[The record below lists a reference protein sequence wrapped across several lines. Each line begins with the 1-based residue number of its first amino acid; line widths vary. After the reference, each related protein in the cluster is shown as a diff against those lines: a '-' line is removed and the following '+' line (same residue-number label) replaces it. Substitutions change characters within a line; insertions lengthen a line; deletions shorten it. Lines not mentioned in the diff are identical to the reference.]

1 MEKKIENQ
9 LSSAVSK
16 LIPEDM
22 LDRIE
27 QGIVR
32 DHERT
37 IHMTNQNHNKSKVL
51 SRFSGIL
58 VAACLLL
65 TVGLVGG
72 SYYRNHA
79 MITST
84 VDIDVNPSIEISANR
99 QDRVVKVEAVNR
111 DAEAILDGM
120 ALKGTDLEVAVNAI
134 IGAMVKRGYFT
145 DENREILVTV
155 YHEDAAKAQSIR
167 SVVVSDIDAALK
179 AGGSKAAILNQTVTS
194 DNTAAAFAKAHGIS
208 LGKAV
213 FVLNLAALDD
223 SLNAKE
229 LAALSLRELTAVIQ
243 KQKLDVSG
251 ILDYDADDSLFEN
264 IEDEIEDGNEA
275 IKAVITPAEAK
286 KKALAAAGVKD
297 AAFIKCEPDED
308 DGRLSYEIEFRAG
321 GIEYEYVID
330 AVSGEILEEN
340 VDIDRRPETDTQR
353 KLSAAEAKDKAL
365 AHAGVKANE
374 ARILKA
380 ALDYEDGVPVYEVEF
395 VVGRVEYEYTVHAGT
410 GEILSCEKD
419 TDDDVT
425 DKPAVKPT
433 ETKPSDTATPTLTAA
448 EAEAIALN
456 HAGIKRADARF
467 EPTELDRDDGR
478 TVYEVSFRVGQIE
491 YEYEIDAVSGTI
503 LSHEKEIDD

>member
-9 LSSAVSK
+9 LSSAVSQ

-32 DHERT
+32 DQERT
-37 IHMTNQNHNKSKVL
+37 IHMKNQTQNPNKSKVL
-51 SRFSGIL
+51 SRLSGIL

-65 TVGLVGG
+65 AVGLVGG
-72 SYYRNHA
+72 SYYRNNM
-79 MITST
+79 MITAT

-99 QDRVVKVEAVNR
+99 QDRVVKVEAVNS

-120 ALKGTDLEVAVNAI
+120 ELKGTDLEVAVNAI
-134 IGAMVKRGYFT
+134 IGAMVKQGYFT
-145 DENREILVTV
+145 AENREILVTV

-179 AGGSKAAILNQTVTS
+179 ASGSEAAILNQTVTS
-194 DNTAAAFAKAHGIS
+194 DDTAADFAKEQGIS

-264 IEDEIEDGNEA
+264 VKDEIEDGNEA
-275 IKAVITPAEAK
+275 AKATVTPAEAK
-286 KKALAAAGVKD
+286 EKALAAAGVKE
-297 AAFIKCEPDED
+297 ASFIKCELDED
-308 DGRLSYEIEFRAG
+308 DGRLSYEIEFRADG
-321 GIEYEYVID
+321 VEYEYVVD

-340 VDIDRRPETDTQR
+340 IDIDRRPETDTER
-353 KLSAAEAKDKAL
+353 KLSAAEAKKKAL
-365 AHAGVKANE
+365 AHAGVNVSE

-380 ALDYEDGVPVYEVEF
+380 TLDYEDGVPVYEVEF
-395 VVGRVEYEYTVHAGT
+395 VVGRVEYEYTIHAGT
-410 GEILSCEKD
+410 GAVLSFEKD
-419 TDDDVT
+419 ADGDIPG
-425 DKPAVKPT
+425 KPA
-433 ETKPSDTATPTLTAA
+433 ETKPSDTTPTTLTAT
-448 EAEAIALN
+448 EAEDIALN
-456 HAGIKRADARF
+456 HAGVKRADARF
-467 EPTELDRDDGR
+467 EPTERDKDDGR
-478 TVYEVSFRVGQIE
+478 TVYEVNFRVGRTE
-491 YEYEIDAVSGTI
+491 YEYEIDAASGTI
-503 LSHEKEIDD
+503 LSHDQEIDD